1 MKAGLTAAL
10 ILCAV
15 MLSAQSPREEMWL
28 GFLEWNPGMPR
39 IPEDETMGLLA
50 DRRSPDASWAGALRV
65 CDEVFAAIAA
75 GQVPDDKFLPTTK
88 VSLVKDFTA
97 LLDSSPVS
105 ASIRYGR
112 PDREGSRVSVP
123 IRASAE
129 SGFSYGR
136 IYLVFRDGEWLIEQW
151 ALDLSE
157 LSGDTESQGG

>member
-10 ILCAV
+10 FFCTV
-15 MLSAQSPREEMWL
+15 TLSAQSPQEEMWL

-39 IPEDETMGLLA
+39 IPEDETMGMLA
-50 DRRSPDASWAGALRV
+50 DRRFPDASWAGALRV
-65 CDEVFAAIAA
+65 CDEVFAAIAS
-75 GQVPDDKFLPTTK
+75 GQVPEDQFLPAMK
-88 VSLVKDFTA
+88 VSLVQDFTA

-129 SGFSYGR
+129 GGVAYGR
-136 IYLVFRDGEWLIEQW
+136 VYVVFRDGEWLIEQW

-157 LSGDTESQGG
+157 LSGDAESQGS